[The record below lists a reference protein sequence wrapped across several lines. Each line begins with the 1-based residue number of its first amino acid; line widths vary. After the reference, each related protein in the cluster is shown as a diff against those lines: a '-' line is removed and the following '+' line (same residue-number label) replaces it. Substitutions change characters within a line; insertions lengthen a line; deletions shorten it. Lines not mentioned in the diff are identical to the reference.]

1 MPKTLVFIDESG
13 DAGLTGSTSSCFI
26 MAAVVVM
33 SEDDALAICK
43 KIHEFK
49 KINGLSEQYEI
60 KFSKTRK
67 DIIKALLRHLS
78 SCDYQVYGIVIDK
91 EKSNYKT
98 FDRYSLYNHVL
109 VELLKTLPFASVKV
123 TLDGEAGKKY
133 QKSTTAFLRRQLVG
147 KMQIDG
153 FKYANSS
160 SLDEL
165 QLADVVAGSINRSFS
180 NLKDARDY
188 LDILNDK
195 IVEIKQL

>member
-13 DAGLTGSTSSCFI
+13 DAGLTGSTSSRFI
-26 MAAVVVM
+26 IAAVVVV
-33 SEDDALAICK
+33 SENDAVVISNR
-43 KIHEFK
+43 IHEFK
-49 KINGLSEQYEI
+49 KVHGLSENYEI
-60 KFSKTRK
+60 RFSKTRK
-67 DIIKALLRHLS
+67 DIIKALLRFLS

-91 EKSNYKT
+91 EKSNYKSY
-98 FDRYSLYNHVL
+98 DRYSLYNHVL
-109 VELLKTLPFASVKV
+109 VELLKSLPFTSVKII
-123 TLDGEAGKKY
+123 LDGEAGKNY
-133 QKSTTAFLRRQLVG
+133 QKSTTAFLRRQLAG

-153 FKYANSS
+153 FKYANSR

-180 NLKDARDY
+180 DHKDAGDY

>member
-13 DAGLTGSTSSCFI
+13 DAGLTGSTSSRFI
-26 MAAVVVM
+26 MAAVIVIN
-33 SEDDALAICK
+33 EDDAPAICK

-49 KINGLSEQYEI
+49 KVNGLSEQYEI

-67 DIIKALLRHLS
+67 DIIKALLRDLS
-78 SCDYQVYGIVIDK
+78 SCDYQVYGTVIDK

-109 VELLKTLPFASVKV
+109 VELLRTLPFSSVKI
-123 TLDGEAGKKY
+123 TIDGEAGKNH
-133 QKSTTAFLRRQLVG
+133 QKSTTVYLRRQLAG

-153 FKYANSS
+153 FKYANSRS
-160 SLDEL
+160 IDEL
-165 QLADVVAGSINRSFS
+165 QLADIVAGSINRSLS
-180 NLKDARDY
+180 DLKDAGDY